1 MKLPKVFYSKP
12 FLIVLALALI
22 IAGTLEY
29 KQYNERKEIDQEIA
43 ELLAEEERLLAT
55 NKQLE
60 QSISFLSSPEY
71 QEKLAR
77 MQLNLKK
84 EGEIV
89 VNFPSDKA
97 TSQVVTET
105 PTDSSNM
112 IKWWKY
118 IFIN

>member
-1 MKLPKVFYSKP
+1 MKLPKIFYSKS

-22 IAGTLEY
+22 IAGALEY
-29 KQYNERKEIDQEIA
+29 KQYHDRKQIDQEIA
-43 ELLAEEERLLAT
+43 ELLAEEDRLLST

-71 QEKLAR
+71 KEKLAR

-89 VNFPSDKA
+89 VNFPTDNA
-97 TSQVVTET
+97 TSKVVTEA
-105 PTDSSNM
+105 PTNSSNL
-112 IKWWKY
+112 INWWKY
-118 IFIN
+118 IFVN

>member
-1 MKLPKVFYSKP
+1 MKVPKVFYSKS
-12 FLIVLALALI
+12 FLGVLLLALLV
-22 IAGTLEY
+22 AGTLEY
-29 KQYNERKEIDQEIA
+29 KQYRDRKEIDTEIA
-43 ELLAEEERLLAT
+43 ELLAEESRLVST

-89 VNFPSDKA
+89 VNFPSENSSVK
-97 TSQVVTET
+97 VVTEA
-105 PTDSSNM
+105 PTNSSNL
-112 IKWWKY
+112 INWWKY
-118 IFIN
+118 IFVN

>member
-1 MKLPKVFYSKP
+1 MKLPKVFHSKY
-12 FLIVLALALI
+12 FLGVLVLALLV
-22 IAGTLEY
+22 AGALEY
-29 KQYNERKEIDQEIA
+29 TQYLDRKQIDQEIA
-43 ELLAEEERLLAT
+43 GLLAEEERLIST

-89 VNFPSDKA
+89 VNFPTESA
-97 TSQVVTET
+97 SSRVVTNA
-105 PTDSSNM
+105 PTNSSNL
-112 IKWWKY
+112 INWWKY
-118 IFIN
+118 IFVN

>member
-1 MKLPKVFYSKP
+1 MKLPKLFYSKT
-12 FLIVLALALI
+12 FLIVLVLALI
-22 IAGTLEY
+22 VAGALEY
-29 KQYNERKEIDQEIA
+29 KQYTDRRQIDQEIA

-89 VNFPSDKA
+89 VNFPTEGS
-97 TSQVVTET
+97 SNRIVTET
-105 PTDSSNM
+105 PTNASNALN
-112 IKWWKY
+112 WWKY
-118 IFIN
+118 IFVN